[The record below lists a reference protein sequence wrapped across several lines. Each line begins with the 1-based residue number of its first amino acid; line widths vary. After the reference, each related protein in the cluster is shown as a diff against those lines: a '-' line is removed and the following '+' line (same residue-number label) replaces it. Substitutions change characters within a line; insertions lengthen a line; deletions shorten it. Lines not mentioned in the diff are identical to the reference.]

1 MWGILIGSVGLAVL
15 AFAFGAGERE
25 EPSAPPAPS
34 PDEDDEEDEDR
45 FNDALDADGVS
56 DDEEDDAHVYDT
68 ADGEPRYVDTRRAVD
83 SDAERKAK
91 RRARVPNVPKVKP

>member
-15 AFAFGAGERE
+15 ALAFGTGERE

-34 PDEDDEEDEDR
+34 PDEDEDDDEEDEEDEK
-45 FNDALDADGVS
+45 
-56 DDEEDDAHVYDT
+56 DEEDEGMHVYDT
-68 ADGEPRYVDTRRAVD
+68 SDGEPRYVDTRRAVD